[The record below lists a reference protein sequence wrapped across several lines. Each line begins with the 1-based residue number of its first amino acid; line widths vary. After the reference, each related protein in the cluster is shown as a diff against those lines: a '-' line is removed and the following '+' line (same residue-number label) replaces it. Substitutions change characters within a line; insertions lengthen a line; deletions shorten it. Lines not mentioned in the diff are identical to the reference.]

1 MTLRDADLYAAGF
14 TRLLLIHDTTTDPP
28 RVGFRA
34 DKDGW
39 QVVGCS
45 IPGDESVS
53 SGYKTNFPE
62 SMADIIAPRRSP
74 ITGGDGSRDWSHT
87 ERKVMGSFAGTRQD
101 IAFFRLAELPHIT
114 ERWRLGTT
122 RGPDGSMPYERS
134 DEETMRDWQE
144 KQVKPNK
151 YADAAGNSVG
161 TAKEWVDSWNEG
173 LEAKPGNAEQSSENR
188 TPDEGRPLTDRP
200 ADPLFMLSQSTP
212 AAPRVKVG
220 DRVLAER
227 GTLLGEATVAEI
239 TKGGNVRV
247 FEEPGEYGFW
257 VRPSAVVEVL
267 P

>member
-14 TRLLLIHDTTTDPP
+14 TRLLLHHDTTTDPP

-122 RGPDGSMPYERS
+122 RGPDGSLTYERS
-134 DEETMRDWQE
+134 DTETMAHYLQ
-144 KQVKPNK
+144 
-151 YADAAGNSVG
+151 
-161 TAKEWVDSWNEG
+161 G
-173 LEAKPGNAEQSSENR
+173 LEAKPGNAEQSSEHR
-188 TPDEGRPLTDRP
+188 TPDENADLNP
-200 ADPLFMLSQSTP
+200 APPAP
-212 AAPRVKVG
+212 AAPRAGVKAG
-220 DRVLAER
+220 DRMMRPDRHSGRYSPSKITRVITNRGGQCYAQFEGDETGYVVVSPLDVL
-227 GTLLGEATVAEI
+227 
-239 TKGGNVRV
+239 
-247 FEEPGEYGFW
+247 
-257 VRPSAVVEVL
+257 VEVL